1 MYDQNHEHLITNQ
14 KNYKAKVSNKIQ
26 PTPNEIN
33 SKHSKASRIETLAE
47 EDVELE
53 EFSSRPMKE
62 MGNMTIS
69 EIQKLGKSDRI
80 VIKN

>member
-14 KNYKAKVSNKIQ
+14 KNSKAKVSNKIQ
-26 PTPNEIN
+26 PTPNETN
-33 SKHSKASRIETLAE
+33 SKRSKASRIETLAE